1 MRVQANMVWA
11 YATNGHN
18 PGEAFLEALAS
29 HAWRTL
35 PAFSPQ
41 NISNTVW
48 ALATLAFHSP
58 VPPPSLSPCN
68 APIVQAAT
76 KMLSGVRVDD
86 DCLPCCA
93 GAQNIALG

>member
-58 VPPPSLSPCN
+58 VPPPLPQPLQCTHSTGGNKN
-68 APIVQAAT
+68 A
-76 KMLSGVRVDD
+76 VRSA
-86 DCLPCCA
+86 C
-93 GAQNIALG
+93 